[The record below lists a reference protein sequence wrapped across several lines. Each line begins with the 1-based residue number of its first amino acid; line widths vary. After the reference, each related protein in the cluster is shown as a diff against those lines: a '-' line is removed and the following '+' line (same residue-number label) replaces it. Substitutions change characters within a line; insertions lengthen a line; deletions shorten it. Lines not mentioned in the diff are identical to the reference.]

1 MKIIVGLGN
10 PGAKYEHTR
19 HNVGFD
25 VLSLIAN
32 KLDVIINK
40 SKFKSL
46 IAETNYKGE
55 KLVLAAPQTFMNLSG
70 EAIVEL
76 KNWYKVESKDI
87 LIIYDD
93 IDLCFADIRFRTN
106 GSAGTHNGMRN
117 IIELSSDNL
126 FPRIRVGIG
135 RPPEGWDLKD
145 WVLSGYFTKEDRETI
160 FNTFMLAR
168 DAALEFASDGVDAV
182 RLFLSRSRANK
193 LNN

>member
-117 IIELSSDNL
+117 IVELSSDNL

>member
-93 IDLCFADIRFRTN
+93 IDLCFADIRFRVN

>member
-55 KLVLAAPQTFMNLSG
+55 KLVLAVPQTFMNLSG

-93 IDLCFADIRFRTN
+93 IDLCFADIRFRIN

>member
-10 PGAKYEHTR
+10 PGTKYEHTR

-55 KLVLAAPQTFMNLSG
+55 KLVLAVPQTFMNLSG

-93 IDLCFADIRFRTN
+93 IDLCFADIRFRIN

>member
-55 KLVLAAPQTFMNLSG
+55 KLVLVAPQTFMNLSG

-93 IDLCFADIRFRTN
+93 IDLCFADIRFRVN

>member
-19 HNVGFD
+19 HNMGFD

-32 KLDVIINK
+32 KLDVNINK

-93 IDLCFADIRFRTN
+93 IDLCFADIRFRVN

>member
-1 MKIIVGLGN
+1 
-10 PGAKYEHTR
+10 
-19 HNVGFD
+19 
-25 VLSLIAN
+25 
-32 KLDVIINK
+32 
-40 SKFKSL
+40 
-46 IAETNYKGE
+46 
-55 KLVLAAPQTFMNLSG
+55 
-70 EAIVEL
+70 
-76 KNWYKVESKDI
+76 
-87 LIIYDD
+87 
-93 IDLCFADIRFRTN
+93 
-106 GSAGTHNGMRN
+106 MRN

>member
-135 RPPEGWDLKD
+135 RPPEGWDLKN